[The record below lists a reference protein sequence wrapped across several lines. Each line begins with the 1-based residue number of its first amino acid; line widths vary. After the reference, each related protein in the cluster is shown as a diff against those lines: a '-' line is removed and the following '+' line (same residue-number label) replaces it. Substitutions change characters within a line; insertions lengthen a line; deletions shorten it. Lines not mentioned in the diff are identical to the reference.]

1 MRAAAQEFGSRISS
15 AASSAFQK
23 LAEVA
28 STMTTKAGD
37 RLMFAV
43 SAFHDA
49 LESRKYLAAEAVRL
63 SQLPATPVE
72 TARVAALLLC
82 TTSSRVIELR
92 EGLNHFKATE
102 QGVEPIQREEYLRG
116 AAGEAWEMKVEGDA
130 VQAWTTASNAA
141 LKGETNDVV
150 TVLNG
155 NYFVKVIP
163 FELRGSLS

>member
-1 MRAAAQEFGSRISS
+1 MRAAAQEIGSWISS

-23 LAEVA
+23 IAELT
-28 STMTTKAGD
+28 STFTARAGD
-37 RLMFAV
+37 RLQFAV
-43 SAFHDA
+43 SAFHDT
-49 LESRKYLAAEAVRL
+49 LESRKYRSAEAVRL
-63 SQLPATPVE
+63 SQLPTIPVE

-116 AAGEAWEMKVEGDA
+116 ATGEAWEMKVESDA
-130 VQAWTTASNAA
+130 IQAWTTASNAA
-141 LKGETNDVV
+141 LKGETNDIV

-155 NYFVKVIP
+155 SYFVKVIP
-163 FELRGSLS
+163 FELRGSL